1 MLQASGH
8 IRPPCGRLGPQRA
21 VKRFLERRVCRQ
33 IDAARAAFD
42 ERVAEEVLSREQA
55 DAAAAIE
62 REARAEEGDFAFD
75 SYVEANPH
83 GQRTGPRKSTRPRPA
98 SSRNSQWMSW
108 ASRDPCTP
116 MRSFLASATHGVPS
130 ALAAAFRKRWNK
142 PLMWRYARTTCCR
155 MVCGSPC
162 PVYRWTTA
170 PPVI

>member
-55 DAAAAIE
+55 DAASAIE

-75 SYVEANPH
+75 CYVEASP
-83 GQRTGPRKSTRPRPA
+83 QRPA
-98 SSRNSQWMSW
+98 HRAEDIHETPTGILTQLAVDVVGIEGPVHTDEVISRIRDAWG
-108 ASRDPCTP
+108 AKRAGSRIQE
-116 MRSFLASATHGVPS
+116 AVE
-130 ALAAAFRKRWNK
+130 
-142 PLMWRYARTTCCR
+142 
-155 MVCGSPC
+155 
-162 PVYRWTTA
+162 
-170 PPVI
+170 